1 MNRAV
6 LRYRSP
12 VSQMIVTI
20 TFPAFSGR
28 VARLSA
34 AHALAP
40 AEMPVRTPSS
50 FASLHVFHFDLIAFF
65 QVFFN
70 SVPFNFSYLHFQF
83 ACFSIRVW
91 AGRG

>member
-1 MNRAV
+1 MMQTMRLPSMPGRDASSMAAV
-6 LRYRSP
+6 
-12 VSQMIVTI
+12 T
-20 TFPAFSGR
+20 
-28 VARLSA
+28 A
-34 AHALAP
+34 APDEIPHS
-40 AEMPVRTPSS
+40 TPSS

-70 SVPFNFSYLHFQF
+70 SVPFHFSYLHFQF